1 MIGKLTAVWRVF
13 RKGEEVANPAAWK
26 LGQITAT
33 AIIAFLAA
41 AAQAAA
47 AFGYEVPV
55 NEDQLTA
62 IAGGVLAVGN
72 VLLTL
77 ITSKRVG
84 LPAVGEAALRG
95 DEP

>member
-1 MIGKLTAVWRVF
+1 MGKLLAIWKLF
-13 RKGEEVANPAAWK
+13 RKGEEVTNPEAWK

-41 AAQAAA
+41 AVQAAA

-55 NEDQLTA
+55 DENQLTA

-72 VLLTL
+72 VVLTL
-77 ITSKRVG
+77 VTSKRAG
-84 LPAVGEAALRG
+84 LPAVGEAPLG
-95 DEP
+95 SDEP

>member
-41 AAQAAA
+41 AVQAAA

-72 VLLTL
+72 VVLTL
-77 ITSKRVG
+77 VTSKRAG
-84 LPAVGEAALRG
+84 LPAVDTPPLGS